1 MKNFAAEFRNLYSF
15 YSKLAEDLTKFLN
28 EEEPKVGRA
37 LVKSTL
43 QNRAYLGQIPQM
55 SLQIA
60 ELSKDW
66 ARCRPQL
73 DPATRHEADE
83 MASAARAQAVR
94 LQELCRIHTGKLQSI
109 HDDIRN
115 SLVEIGKGT
124 RFAKVLKPIQH
135 NYPKFIDSRY

>member
-1 MKNFAAEFRNLYSF
+1 MKNFAAEFRNLSSF

-28 EEEPKVGRA
+28 QDEPKVDRA

-43 QNRAYLGQIPQM
+43 QNRESLAQIPQM
-55 SLQIA
+55 NLQIA
-60 ELSKDW
+60 ELSNDW
-66 ARCRPQL
+66 MRCRPQL
-73 DPATRHEADE
+73 DPATRQEADE
-83 MASAARAQAVR
+83 MAAAARAQAIR
-94 LQELCRIHTGKLQSI
+94 LQKLCRIHTRKLQAI

-115 SLVEIGKGT
+115 SLVEIGKGA